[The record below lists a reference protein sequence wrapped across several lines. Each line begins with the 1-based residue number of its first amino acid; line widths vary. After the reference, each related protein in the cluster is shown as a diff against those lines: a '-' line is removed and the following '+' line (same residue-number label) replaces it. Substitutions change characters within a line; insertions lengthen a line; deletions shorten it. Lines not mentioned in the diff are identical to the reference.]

1 MGEREMVEP
10 ERKEELEVEEQAIKE
25 PREQKMKGPVDS
37 VHWTPAGLCLA
48 RSVCCR
54 NPESNIVNMCEV
66 GDLYLFCF
74 RGASCHGRRWRRQAG

>member
-54 NPESNIVNMCEV
+54 NRGE
-66 GDLYLFCF
+66 YL
-74 RGASCHGRRWRRQAG
+74 ASMRHFHALRS